1 MRCTRCVLRD
11 DDDPAGFDDARICS
25 FCRGYDATWATI
37 EQRRGEGELDRIIAL
52 IKSAGANK
60 QHDCIIGLSGGVDSS
75 YLAHVAVSLG
85 LRPLAIH
92 LDNGWDS
99 ELAIGNI
106 SRLVN
111 GLGLE
116 LETLVIDWREF
127 RDLQIA
133 YFRSSVIDI
142 EVLTD
147 HAITAFA
154 FDMARREGVKY
165 ILSGNNVVT
174 EYGIPPTWN
183 YPKQDLR
190 NLKAIARRF
199 GGPKLETF
207 PTASGVRLLREQLR
221 GLRSIDLL
229 NLVDYDR
236 NNAIE
241 LLSREYGYRPYG
253 AKHYESLFTR
263 FYQAHVLPTKFGV
276 DKREAHLSSLIRSG
290 QMTRDEALAELQKP
304 LYDEETLREHSTYV
318 RKKLGFSDE
327 EWARIMAEEPRPH
340 TAYPNDRWY
349 MVPLARGVLNLLNAT
364 YDFRKRLR
372 RSPRPIAASSEGDAV
387 GLARVVDQH
396 GAARTVEDEERAGGN
411 SGRAAAEPRP

>member
-1 MRCTRCVLRD
+1 MPAANRCARCVLPQSA
-11 DDDPAGFDDARICS
+11 DPVGFDADGVCS
-25 FCRGYDATWATI
+25 FCRAFDSTWATN
-37 EQRRGEGELDRIIAL
+37 EKRRSEGELERILGL
-52 IKSAGANK
+52 IKVAGAGK
-60 QHDCIIGLSGGVDSS
+60 MHDCIIGLSGGVDSS
-75 YLAHVAVSLG
+75 YLAHLAVSLG

-133 YFRSSVIDI
+133 YFRASVIDI

-165 ILSGNNVVT
+165 ILSGNNVAT
-174 EYGIPPTWN
+174 EYGMPPGWYYN
-183 YPKQDLR
+183 KQDLR

-207 PTASGVRLLREQLR
+207 PTASGLRVLREQLR

-229 NLVDYDR
+229 NLVDYNRAD
-236 NNAIE
+236 AIE

-276 DKREAHLSSLIRSG
+276 DKREMHLSSLIRSG
-290 QMTRDEALAELQKP
+290 QMSREAALAELDKP
-304 LYDEETLREHSTYV
+304 LYDDDTLREHATYV
-318 RKKLGFSDE
+318 RKKLGFADE
-327 EWARIMAEEPRPH
+327 EWERIMAEPPKPH

-349 MVPLARGVLNLLNAT
+349 ITPLSRVVQKSLNAT
-364 YDFRKRLR
+364 YDVRKRFR
-372 RSPRPIAASSEGDAV
+372 RKPRLSAEGDAV
-387 GLARVVDQH
+387 SLTEVVDEDRTA
-396 GAARTVEDEERAGGN
+396 GAVKHEE
-411 SGRAAAEPRP
+411 